1 MKKVALV
8 TGAGQGIGK
17 AIALRLARDGFA
29 VAIADYNSE
38 TANAV
43 AQEIKRGGGEALAV
57 TVDVSDR
64 DAVFAAVE
72 QARTGLK
79 GFHVIV
85 NNAGVAPSTPIEEI
99 TPEMVDKVYNINV
112 KGVIWG
118 IQAAV
123 KAFKAEG
130 HGGKIINACSQ
141 AGHVGNPE
149 LAVYSSSK
157 FAVRG
162 LTQTAARDLAPLGI
176 TVNGY
181 CPGIV
186 KTPMWAEIDRQISQ
200 AAGKPLG
207 YGTEE
212 FAKRITLGRLSEP
225 EDVAACVSY
234 LAGPDSDYMTGQSLL
249 IDGGMV
255 FN

>member
-17 AIALRLARDGFA
+17 AIALRLAKDGFA
-29 VAIADYNSE
+29 VAVADFNAK
-38 TANAV
+38 TAKEV
-43 AQEIKRGGGEALAV
+43 ADEINRNGGRALEV
-57 TVDVSDR
+57 TADVTDR
-64 DAVFAAVE
+64 DQVFAAVE
-72 QARTGLK
+72 AARKGLG
-79 GFHVIV
+79 GFDVIV
-85 NNAGVAPSTPIEEI
+85 NNAGVAPSTPIEDI
-99 TPEMVDKVYNINV
+99 TPEIVDKVYNINV

-186 KTPMWAEIDRQISQ
+186 KTPMWAEIDRQVSE

-207 YGTEE
+207 YGTAE

-234 LAGPDSDYMTGQSLL
+234 LASADSNYMTGQSLL

>member
-17 AIALRLARDGFA
+17 AIALRLVKDGFA
-29 VAIADYNSE
+29 VAIADYNDA
-38 TANAV
+38 TAKAV
-43 AQEIKRGGGEALAV
+43 ADEINQNGGRAV
-57 TVDVSDR
+57 AVSDR
-64 DAVFAAVE
+64 EQVFAAVE
-72 QARTGLK
+72 QARKTLG

-85 NNAGVAPSTPIEEI
+85 NNAGVAPSTPIESI
-99 TPEMVDKVYNINV
+99 TPEIVDKVYNINV

-123 KAFKAEG
+123 DAFKKEG

-186 KTPMWAEIDRQISQ
+186 KTPMWAEIDRQVSE

-207 YGTEE
+207 YGTAE

-234 LAGPDSDYMTGQSLL
+234 LASPDSDYMTGQSLL